1 MYARPFPRVDGPL
14 LCALMS
20 LRFFFY
26 ERSATKTCLGIS
38 SSSKRMRTGEFRAR
52 SSGPKWRTTEFPFGD
67 YVLLWVRHVVYR
79 SPDGSSIAA

>member
-26 ERSATKTCLGIS
+26 KPPTVSHQDMSWNFVEFQTWYADRGI
-38 SSSKRMRTGEFRAR
+38 
-52 SSGPKWRTTEFPFGD
+52 
-67 YVLLWVRHVVYR
+67 
-79 SPDGSSIAA
+79 